1 VCQISLNP
9 VHCNNMNR
17 IPSIAVTVSR
27 FRYRSISRSLK
38 DLKAICIVR
47 LLNTIVAVEYQ
58 NALGIENVVHPAASL
73 FTTYALVNPANIITM
88 LANATH
94 NVNL

>member
-1 VCQISLNP
+1 MAVI
-9 VHCNNMNR
+9 VNR
-17 IPSIAVTVSR
+17 L
-27 FRYRSISRSLK
+27 RYRSISRSLK
-38 DLKAICIVR
+38 DLNAICIVR
-47 LLNTIVAVEYQ
+47 LLSRIVAVEYQ
-58 NALGIENVVHPAASL
+58 KALGIEKVVQPAASL

>member
-1 VCQISLNP
+1 MV
-9 VHCNNMNR
+9 
-17 IPSIAVTVSR
+17 VTVSR

-38 DLKAICIVR
+38 DLNAICIVR
-47 LLNTIVAVEYQ
+47 LLNRIVAVEYQ
-58 NALGIENVVHPAASL
+58 KAFGTSNVVQPAASL